1 MKRLLILFAAVAV
14 SGLHAAAAPAV
25 QTEKEKLV
33 DEFLTVTRQ
42 AEQLSASLDNVAK
55 MQQQMIPEV
64 LRRQGI
70 TLSAKQQK
78 AKDEIM
84 AVAMS
89 VIREEMSWEKL
100 RPAIV
105 KSYAETFSANELKQL
120 IAFFRSPAGQV
131 YIQKTPEV
139 QRKLIPLLQERAI
152 NMQILLQQR
161 IKQRVME
168 LKDDEK
174 KSDATKPAP
183 EKGTEK

>member
-1 MKRLLILFAAVAV
+1 MKRFLILFAAVAV

-78 AKDEIM
+78 ATDEIM

-105 KSYAETFSANELKQL
+105 KSYAETFSADELKQL

-161 IKQRVME
+161 IKQRVAE
-168 LKDDEK
+168 LQNDAE

-183 EKGTEK
+183 EKGTGK

>member
-1 MKRLLILFAAVAV
+1 MKRLLILLAVTAI
-14 SGLHAAAAPAV
+14 SGLSAAAPAAG
-25 QTEKEKLV
+25 TEKEKLV

-42 AEQLSASLDNVAK
+42 AEQLSSSLDNVAK
-55 MQQQMIPEV
+55 MQQQMIPEL

-70 TLSAKQQK
+70 TLSAEQQRV
-78 AKDEIM
+78 KDDIM

-105 KSYAETFSANELKQL
+105 KSYAETFSADELKQL

-161 IKQRVME
+161 IKQRVAE
-168 LKDDEK
+168 LQNDAE

-183 EKGTEK
+183 EKGTGK

>member
-1 MKRLLILFAAVAV
+1 MKRFLILFAAVAV

-42 AEQLSASLDNVAK
+42 AEQLSSSLDNVAK
-55 MQQQMIPEV
+55 MQQQMIPEL

-70 TLSAKQQK
+70 TLSAEQQRV
-78 AKDEIM
+78 KDEIM

-105 KSYAETFSANELKQL
+105 KSYAETFSADELKQL

-161 IKQRVME
+161 IKQRVAE
-168 LKDDEK
+168 LQNDAE

-183 EKGTEK
+183 EKGTGK